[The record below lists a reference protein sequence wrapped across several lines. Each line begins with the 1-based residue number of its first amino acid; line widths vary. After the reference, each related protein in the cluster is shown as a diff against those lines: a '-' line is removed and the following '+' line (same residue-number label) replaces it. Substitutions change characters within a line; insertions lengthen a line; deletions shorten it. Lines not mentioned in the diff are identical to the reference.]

1 MLLYGRWRTWQS
13 TLLNV
18 NVLSICSGTGQSLF
32 IYIDIMLIIPG
43 LGEAETAAYPNGSDA
58 HKQNASPHIWKKK
71 EIQDT
76 KDHLLGPGGWKSY
89 SVDWLLRSALKVK
102 RIRIIKLWK
111 LICKMSSCNT
121 TFKACRHLTHSCD
134 EMKKQLTFALL
145 TFPYSTLPFITKTYS
160 DSGFCLS
167 SYHTITRYYTAL
179 WTNILESKISH
190 FWEQR

>member
-1 MLLYGRWRTWQS
+1 MQWHRPEPLYIHRHNADNPWTRRGRDSCVSKWLGRTQ
-13 TLLNV
+13 
-18 NVLSICSGTGQSLF
+18 
-32 IYIDIMLIIPG
+32 
-43 LGEAETAAYPNGSDA
+43 AECITS
-58 HKQNASPHIWKKK
+58 HMKKK

-145 TFPYSTLPFITKTYS
+145 PNTFPYSTLPFITKTYS